1 MHRQVGNYLFKTKA
15 KFQNNIIL
23 AHLHDENL
31 VCRSWTWWF
40 LWFPSNLRYFM
51 TVWNTWHVLCST
63 GCGAGRCT
71 LSYLYLYGWF
81 ASCSG
86 VSGSIHP
93 LLHTA
98 ADHRAGLKCSIFWC
112 LDVPGLHRSWKVWH
126 TLDFK
131 SCESG
136 DGLEEWE
143 FHAASSRP
151 PMVEIGK
158 PCPAPLAWL
167 CRVQA
172 EQQQHSCAVF
182 SETGSHAWQ
191 S

>member
-112 LDVPGLHRSWKVWH
+112 LDVPGFTGVEKCGTLLISSPVNQEMVWKSENFM
-126 TLDFK
+126 L
-131 SCESG
+131 
-136 DGLEEWE
+136 
-143 FHAASSRP
+143 P
-151 PMVEIGK
+151 P
-158 PCPAPLAWL
+158 PDHQW
-167 CRVQA
+167 
-172 EQQQHSCAVF
+172 
-182 SETGSHAWQ
+182 
-191 S
+191 